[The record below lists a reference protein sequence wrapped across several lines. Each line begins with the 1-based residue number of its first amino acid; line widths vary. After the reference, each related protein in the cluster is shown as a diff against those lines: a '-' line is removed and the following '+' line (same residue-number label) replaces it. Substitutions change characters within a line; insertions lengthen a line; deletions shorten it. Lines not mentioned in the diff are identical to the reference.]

1 VIGAIP
7 GAGAN
12 IAAYVS
18 YTLGEQ
24 ATGRKFSEG
33 DLEGVVC
40 SEVSNNACCGGS
52 LLPTTTLGIPGNS
65 STAIIIA
72 ALSLHGIILGPNIN
86 NDHPGFMYFLYA
98 ALFMANV
105 FMYVTA
111 FGLIRPSVYL
121 LGMPSGV
128 VMPVVMVLCLVGTFA
143 TSYSMF
149 DVFVMF
155 SSGVIGYVLLR
166 HQYPFAPL
174 ILGIILGPM
183 ADENLRRMIWVY
195 DGKFEQ
201 LIYRPIGDI
210 LILAVIWS
218 FYYGIRRSRR
228 ESQRLTL
235 EEAQQRR

>member
-1 VIGAIP
+1 
-7 GAGAN
+7 
-12 IAAYVS
+12 
-18 YTLGEQ
+18 
-24 ATGRKFSEG
+24 
-33 DLEGVVC
+33 
-40 SEVSNNACCGGS
+40 
-52 LLPTTTLGIPGNS
+52 
-65 STAIIIA
+65 
-72 ALSLHGIILGPNIN
+72 
-86 NDHPGFMYFLYA
+86 
-98 ALFMANV
+98 
-105 FMYVTA
+105 MYVTA